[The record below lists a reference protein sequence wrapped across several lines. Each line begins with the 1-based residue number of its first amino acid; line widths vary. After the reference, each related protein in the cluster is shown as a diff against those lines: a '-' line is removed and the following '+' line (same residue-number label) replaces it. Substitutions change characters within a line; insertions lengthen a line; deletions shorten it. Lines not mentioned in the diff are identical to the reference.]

1 MDKNI
6 NRIKAAL
13 ADKLENPIESGP
25 LFPQTS
31 NAGCSD
37 QKPLQPAFF

>member
-25 LFPQTS
+25 LFPHIADPRLTF
-31 NAGCSD
+31 
-37 QKPLQPAFF
+37 PFI

>member
-25 LFPQTS
+25 LFPHIT
-31 NAGCSD
+31 D
-37 QKPLQPAFF
+37 PR